1 MQHIRSRP
9 VPGGAHFSCTVCG
22 QAALV
27 MAPWQAQHFAQ
38 AHAHPYGLGDMVQR
52 ATSAM
57 GIQPCEPC
65 EERKRMMNG
74 WAPNVWPRR

>member
-1 MQHIRSRP
+1 
-9 VPGGAHFSCTVCG
+9 
-22 QAALV
+22 